1 MPYTTEERNKL
12 GFYKNFQDKLR
23 NEYLERLKISLENN
37 FRDANNVLF
46 SFENII
52 PDEIL
57 KIGLGLETVDVSS
70 DLYMNYIDDKQLDLA
85 KSTIP
90 INVKYPIY
98 DKSSLLEVTIDR
110 KISELSS
117 KEVAEKLPE
126 NISEGDVVTNKDPR
140 NSVRYLI
147 QGMQKK
153 QFQNTGTFFG
163 RGYLLSN
170 LKTLKQ
176 EQLDAIP
183 DGGLIR

>member
-52 PDEIL
+52 PDETL
-57 KIGLGLETVDVSS
+57 EMGLGLETADTTS
-70 DLYMNYIDDKQLDLA
+70 DLYKPYIKLEQLDLA
-85 KSTIP
+85 KSIVSP
-90 INVKYPIY
+90 NEKLSLY
-98 DKSSLLEVTIDR
+98 DKTNLLEVTIDR
-110 KISELSS
+110 KISELQQD
-117 KEVAEKLPE
+117 EVAEKLPK

-140 NSVRYLI
+140 SSKKYLI
-147 QGMQKK
+147 QGMQKRE
-153 QFQNTGTFFG
+153 FVNTGTFFG
-163 RGYLLSN
+163 RGFFISN
-170 LKTLKQ
+170 LKTVTQ
-176 EQLDAIP
+176 EKLDEIP

>member
-1 MPYTTEERNKL
+1 MPYTTEERNEL
-12 GFYKNFQDKLR
+12 GFYKSFQDKLR

-57 KIGLGLETVDVSS
+57 KIGLGLETVNTTS

-117 KEVAEKLPE
+117 KEVA
-126 NISEGDVVTNKDPR
+126 
-140 NSVRYLI
+140 
-147 QGMQKK
+147 
-153 QFQNTGTFFG
+153 
-163 RGYLLSN
+163 
-170 LKTLKQ
+170 
-176 EQLDAIP
+176 
-183 DGGLIR
+183 

>member
-1 MPYTTEERNKL
+1 MIEKYQNYHQR
-12 GFYKNFQDKLR
+12 KLR
-23 NEYLERLKISLENN
+23 
-37 FRDANNVLF
+37 
-46 SFENII
+46 
-52 PDEIL
+52 
-57 KIGLGLETVDVSS
+57 
-70 DLYMNYIDDKQLDLA
+70 
-85 KSTIP
+85 
-90 INVKYPIY
+90 
-98 DKSSLLEVTIDR
+98 
-110 KISELSS
+110 
-117 KEVAEKLPE
+117 EKLPE

>member
-52 PDEIL
+52 PDETL
-57 KIGLGLETVDVSS
+57 GMGLGLET
-70 DLYMNYIDDKQLDLA
+70 
-85 KSTIP
+85 KSNVP
-90 INVKYPIY
+90 INMKYPIY
-98 DKSSLLEVTIDR
+98 NKTSLLEVTIDR
-110 KISELSS
+110 KISELQQD
-117 KEVAEKLPE
+117 EVAEKLPP
-126 NISEGDVVTNKDPR
+126 NISEGDIVTNKDPR
-140 NSVRYLI
+140 SSKRYLI
-147 QGMQKK
+147 QGMQKRE
-153 QFQNTGTFFG
+153 FINTGTFFG

>member
-1 MPYTTEERNKL
+1 MPYTKAERNEL
-12 GFYKNFQDKLR
+12 GFYKSFQDKLR

-70 DLYMNYIDDKQLDLA
+70 DLYKTYISNEQLNLT
-85 KSTIP
+85 KSNVP
-90 INVKYPIY
+90 INMKYPIY
-98 DKSSLLEVTIDR
+98 NKTSLLEVTIDR
-110 KISELSS
+110 KISELQ
-117 KEVAEKLPE
+117 KDEVAEKLPKD
-126 NISEGDVVTNKDPR
+126 ISEGDVVTNKDPR